1 MADTQT
7 YSVTLQRHS
16 DGNRTTASVRDFSIT
31 LGCKAGD
38 LSWGFNAAET
48 LLAAAGT
55 CITTSLTLVARNSKI
70 TLEELNVSVAGVRQS
85 DPPRLISAEI
95 EVAVASPADDG
106 KIDRIFEIAGRN
118 STVLST
124 LREAMDVRLSWKRA

>member
-7 YSVTLQRHS
+7 YSVTLSRHT
-16 DGNRTTASVRDFSIT
+16 DGNRTTARVRDLSIT
-31 LGCKAGD
+31 LGCRAGD

-70 TLEELNVSVAGVRQS
+70 DIDDLTVSVEGVRQA
-85 DPPRLISAEI
+85 DPPRLISADI
-95 EVAVASPADDG
+95 EVGVSSPAEDA
-106 KIDRIFEIAGRN
+106 KIDKIFEIAGRN

-124 LREAMDVRLSWKRA
+124 LREAMDIRLSWKRL

>member
-1 MADTQT
+1 MTDNQR
-7 YSVTLQRHS
+7 YSVTLQRHE
-16 DGNRTTASVRDFSIT
+16 DGNRTTAGVRDFSIT

-55 CITTSLTLVARNSKI
+55 CITTSLTLVARNSEVQI
-70 TLEELNVSVAGVRQS
+70 DDLTVSVKGVRQS
-85 DPPRLISAEI
+85 DPPRLISATI
-95 EVAVASPADDG
+95 EVALSSPAEDK
-106 KIDRIFEIAGRN
+106 KIDRIFGIAGRN

-124 LREAMDVRLSWKRA
+124 LREVMEIDLSWKRL